1 MIYNLISQ
9 ELQKLVIRPQKS
21 GQILLSYF
29 FFILLP
35 IMYMAIVPKYREAN
49 FSNELKLLT

>member
-1 MIYNLISQ
+1 MINNLISQ
-9 ELQKLVIRPQKS
+9 ELQKLVIRPRKS

-35 IMYMAIVPKYREAN
+35 IKYMAIVPKYREAN